1 MGVTSGAGIAYP
13 SKEPGFNSVVAGF
26 VLLSRNYEFVPRSGE
41 TISISIHLG
50 SLCFV
55 YLIYSFF
62 STFCNNKKLE
72 NSIVEKAAK
81 QRVTHDLSQQH
92 VAL

>member
-1 MGVTSGAGIAYP
+1 MAIYMGVVSGAGIAYP
-13 SKEPGFNSVVAGF
+13 SEEPGFNPVLAMF
-26 VLLSRNYEFVPRSGE
+26 ALLSPNYEFVPRSGE
-41 TISISIHLG
+41 TIFISMHLG

-72 NSIVEKAAK
+72 YYMIIVC
-81 QRVTHDLSQQH
+81 VY
-92 VAL
+92 VAFNCVL

>member
-13 SKEPGFNSVVAGF
+13 CKEPGFNSVVAGF
-26 VLLSRNYEFVPRSGE
+26 VLLSRNYEVVPRSGE

-62 STFCNNKKLE
+62 STCCNNKKLE
-72 NSIVEKAAK
+72 YYMTIVC
-81 QRVTHDLSQQH
+81 VY
-92 VAL
+92 VAFNCVL